1 MQATLGSWN
10 DGIAGWSAAL
20 VYMGIIV
27 LTFVFL
33 IMYIKRMITI
43 AFLILIS
50 PIITITYSIDK
61 INDGKSQ
68 ALDTWTKEFL
78 QNVLIQPFHCIIY
91 LVFISV
97 GINIVNGSGTL
108 AAGIIVILTM
118 FFIFDAEKI
127 IKNIFGIN
135 SETTGSGMKTAL
147 TIVGTMTALKK
158 LSEKKSGGSNK
169 ASQPVGNVNNVVQQ
183 QPVDNSKVNQSTVA
197 VNNLNAA
204 AEASNVKSDP
214 SANINSMQMTNLNN
228 IGSQNVGQGNNVMN
242 SDDDVRNKKFE
253 DIARNLGLSGTVYTT
268 GTSNEQATDDDIKN
282 KKFENVARNLGLSGV
297 VYPNGKESGQDQNN
311 NINGGVIDVNT
322 LKEPADKFNEKMQ
335 EQAVAKNEPKKK
347 ISGYKILKKAAG
359 KYMSIS
365 YKGAMAFTAMTA
377 QGVSGDASPTSL
389 GAAGVAGYQ
398 VGKYTEEKAGQA
410 YNVVKQPFKQQYMKY
425 KERNLSSA
433 YNNYKNA
440 NKFSDAQ
447 MDRETQ
453 RMMQMDESNI
463 KDIKNKDAQVYAKA
477 LKSMPQ
483 IYADNGYE
491 DPNQELQNTLN
502 RIKNENKR
510 REQKNREDN
519 ADVQRRNADIE
530 RANINNFN
538 GMNKTEEEKQRDDNY
553 KRDNREKEDDE
564 EDEN

>member
-1 MQATLGSWN
+1 MQATFGNWN
-10 DGIAGWSAAL
+10 DGIAGWAAAL
-20 VYMGIIV
+20 VYMGIII
-27 LTFVFL
+27 LTFIFL

-50 PIITITYSIDK
+50 PIITITYSVDK
-61 INDGKSQ
+61 ISDGKSQ
-68 ALDTWTKEFL
+68 ALDTWVKEFL

-97 GINIVNGSGTL
+97 SMSVVNGDGTL
-108 AAGIIVILTM
+108 AAGIIVVITM
-118 FFIFDAEKI
+118 FFIFEAEKI

-347 ISGYKILKKAAG
+347 ISGYKILKKAAK
-359 KYMSIS
+359 KYMSVS
-365 YKGAMAFTAMTA
+365 YKGAMAFTGITA
-377 QGVSGDASPTSL
+377 QGVSGDASPASL
-389 GAAGVAGYQ
+389 AAAGVAGYQ
-398 VGKYTEEKAGQA
+398 VGKYTQEKAGQVYDA
-410 YNVVKQPFKQQYMKY
+410 VKKPFKEQVMKH

-433 YNNYKNA
+433 YNNYKTSN
-440 NKFSDAQ
+440 NFSDAQ

-453 RMMQMDESNI
+453 KFMKMDESNI

-483 IYADNGYE
+483 TYADNGYE

-502 RIKNENKR
+502 RIKAENKR
-510 REQKNREDN
+510 RQQKNMENN
-519 ADVQRRNADIE
+519 AEAQRRNANVE
-530 RANINNFN
+530 RANINNIN
-538 GMNKTEEEKQRDDNY
+538 DINRQQEEMEKEKKKEEE
-553 KRDNREKEDDE
+553 E
-564 EDEN
+564 EDKD

>member
-1 MQATLGSWN
+1 
-10 DGIAGWSAAL
+10 
-20 VYMGIIV
+20 MGIII

-61 INDGKSQ
+61 MNDGKSQ

-97 GINIVNGSGTL
+97 GINIVNNSGTL

-118 FFIFDAEKI
+118 FFIFEAEKI

-135 SETTGSGMKTAL
+135 SDTTGSGMKTAL
-147 TIVGTMTALKK
+147 TVVGTMTALKK
-158 LSEKKSGGSNK
+158 LSEKKSGGSSK
-169 ASQPVGNVNNVVQQ
+169 ASQPVGNVNNIVQQ
-183 QPVDNSKVNQSTVA
+183 QPVDTSKVNQSTVA
-197 VNNLNAA
+197 VNNLNA
-204 AEASNVKSDP
+204 VVDP
-214 SANINSMQMTNLNN
+214 SNAKANATANINSMQMANLNN
-228 IGSQNVGQGNNVMN
+228 IGSQNVGQGNNVIY
-242 SDDDVRNKKFE
+242 SDDDDVRNSKFKN
-253 DIARNLGLSGTVYTT
+253 IARNLGLSGTIYTAGINNGQT
-268 GTSNEQATDDDIKN
+268 TDDDDDVRNSKFKN
-282 KKFENVARNLGLSGV
+282 IARNLGLSGTI
-297 VYPNGKESGQDQNN
+297 YTAGANNGQNSSYGQNT
-311 NINGGVIDVNT
+311 NINGGVIDPNS
-322 LKEPADKFNEKMQ
+322 LKGPADKFNQKMQ
-335 EQAVAKNEPKKK
+335 EQAVVKKEPKKK
-347 ISGYKILKKAAG
+347 ISGFKKVLKEGAK
-359 KYMSIS
+359 KYVSVS

-377 QGVSGDASPTSL
+377 QGVSGDATPASL

-519 ADVQRRNADIE
+519 ADVQRRNVNME
-530 RANINNFN
+530 RANINNIHN
-538 GMNKTEEEKQRDDNY
+538 MNKQADE
-553 KRDNREKEDDE
+553 REKDNKKKEEDDE
-564 EDEN
+564 N

>member
-228 IGSQNVGQGNNVMN
+228 IGSQNVGQGNNVMY
-242 SDDDVRNKKFE
+242 SDDDDVRNSKFE
-253 DIARNLGLSGTVYTT
+253 DIARNLGLSGTMYT
-268 GTSNEQATDDDIKN
+268 
-282 KKFENVARNLGLSGV
+282 
-297 VYPNGKESGQDQNN
+297 
-311 NINGGVIDVNT
+311 
-322 LKEPADKFNEKMQ
+322 
-335 EQAVAKNEPKKK
+335 
-347 ISGYKILKKAAG
+347 
-359 KYMSIS
+359 
-365 YKGAMAFTAMTA
+365 
-377 QGVSGDASPTSL
+377 
-389 GAAGVAGYQ
+389 
-398 VGKYTEEKAGQA
+398 
-410 YNVVKQPFKQQYMKY
+410 
-425 KERNLSSA
+425 
-433 YNNYKNA
+433 
-440 NKFSDAQ
+440 
-447 MDRETQ
+447 
-453 RMMQMDESNI
+453 
-463 KDIKNKDAQVYAKA
+463 
-477 LKSMPQ
+477 
-483 IYADNGYE
+483 
-491 DPNQELQNTLN
+491 
-502 RIKNENKR
+502 
-510 REQKNREDN
+510 
-519 ADVQRRNADIE
+519 
-530 RANINNFN
+530 
-538 GMNKTEEEKQRDDNY
+538 
-553 KRDNREKEDDE
+553 
-564 EDEN
+564 

>member
-97 GINIVNGSGTL
+97 GINIVSKSGTL

-118 FFIFDAEKI
+118 FFIFEAEKI

-135 SETTGSGMKTAL
+135 SDTTGSGMKTAL

-158 LSEKKSGGSNK
+158 FSEKSLKASKPSQPTGSANNINTPSGGDSLNT
-169 ASQPVGNVNNVVQQ
+169 
-183 QPVDNSKVNQSTVA
+183 KVNQSNVA
-197 VNNLNAA
+197 TNNLNAVNNV
-204 AEASNVKSDP
+204 SNNNKEE
-214 SANINSMQMTNLNN
+214 NSNLNVSNLAQAQSQDYAYLMDEDDYEENNNKNEKNSN
-228 IGSQNVGQGNNVMN
+228 ISQSQMELIA
-242 SDDDVRNKKFE
+242 KKM
-253 DIARNLGLSGTVYTT
+253 GLSGNVYNT
-268 GTSNEQATDDDIKN
+268 GINEDNTKPISNENPKDISSENLSSKPNIHTNDDSTDDSTVEI
-282 KKFENVARNLGLSGV
+282 
-297 VYPNGKESGQDQNN
+297 
-311 NINGGVIDVNT
+311 
-322 LKEPADKFNEKMQ
+322 
-335 EQAVAKNEPKKK
+335 AKNDSSFIKKVGNSK
-347 ISGYKILKKAAG
+347 IIKGVSKAA
-359 KYMSIS
+359 KYT
-365 YKGAMAFTAMTA
+365 YKGIKFTAKHQVGGFNSALAFTAMTA
-377 QGVSGDASPTSL
+377 QGVSGDASPASL

-398 VGKYTEEKAGQA
+398 VGKYTEEKAKQA

-425 KERNLSSA
+425 KERDLTSA
-433 YNNYKNA
+433 YNNYKNT
-440 NKFSDAQ
+440 NKLSDAQ
-447 MDRETQ
+447 MDKETQ
-453 RMMQMDESNI
+453 KFMNMDQSNI

-483 IYADNGYE
+483 IYADNGYD

-519 ADVQRRNADIE
+519 ADAQRKNADIH

-538 GMNKTEEEKQRDDNY
+538 GMNKTEEEKQRDDNN

-564 EDEN
+564 KDEN

>member
-1 MQATLGSWN
+1 
-10 DGIAGWSAAL
+10 
-20 VYMGIIV
+20 
-27 LTFVFL
+27 
-33 IMYIKRMITI
+33 
-43 AFLILIS
+43 
-50 PIITITYSIDK
+50 
-61 INDGKSQ
+61 
-68 ALDTWTKEFL
+68 
-78 QNVLIQPFHCIIY
+78 
-91 LVFISV
+91 
-97 GINIVNGSGTL
+97 
-108 AAGIIVILTM
+108 
-118 FFIFDAEKI
+118 
-127 IKNIFGIN
+127 
-135 SETTGSGMKTAL
+135 
-147 TIVGTMTALKK
+147 
-158 LSEKKSGGSNK
+158 
-169 ASQPVGNVNNVVQQ
+169 
-183 QPVDNSKVNQSTVA
+183 
-197 VNNLNAA
+197 
-204 AEASNVKSDP
+204 
-214 SANINSMQMTNLNN
+214 
-228 IGSQNVGQGNNVMN
+228 
-242 SDDDVRNKKFE
+242 
-253 DIARNLGLSGTVYTT
+253 
-268 GTSNEQATDDDIKN
+268 
-282 KKFENVARNLGLSGV
+282 
-297 VYPNGKESGQDQNN
+297 
-311 NINGGVIDVNT
+311 
-322 LKEPADKFNEKMQ
+322 MQ
-335 EQAVAKNEPKKK
+335 EQAVVKNEPKKK
-347 ISGYKILKKAAG
+347 ISGFKKVLKEAAK
-359 KYMSIS
+359 KYVSVS

>member
-1 MQATLGSWN
+1 
-10 DGIAGWSAAL
+10 
-20 VYMGIIV
+20 MGIII

-61 INDGKSQ
+61 MNDGKSQ

-78 QNVLIQPFHCIIY
+78 QNVLIQPFHCVIY

-97 GINIVNGSGTL
+97 GINIVNNSGTL

-118 FFIFDAEKI
+118 FFIFEAEKI

-135 SETTGSGMKTAL
+135 SDTTGSGMKTAL
-147 TIVGTMTALKK
+147 TVVGTMTALKK
-158 LSEKKSGGSNK
+158 LSEKKSGGSSK
-169 ASQPVGNVNNVVQQ
+169 ASQPVGNVNNIVQQ
-183 QPVDNSKVNQSTVA
+183 QPVDTSKVNQSTVA

-204 AEASNVKSDP
+204 VDASNVRADAG
-214 SANINSMQMTNLNN
+214 ANINNIQMANLNN
-228 IGSQNVGQGNNVMN
+228 TGSLNLGQGNNVIY
-242 SDDDVRNKKFE
+242 SVDDDDDKNNKFKN
-253 DIARNLGLSGTVYTT
+253 IARNLGLSGVIYQAGNGSGR
-268 GTSNEQATDDDIKN
+268 GTSQ
-282 KKFENVARNLGLSGV
+282 
-297 VYPNGKESGQDQNN
+297 GQNTN
-311 NINGGVIDVNT
+311 MAGGVIDPKS
-322 LKEPADKFNEKMQ
+322 LKGPADEFNKKMQ
-335 EQAVAKNEPKKK
+335 EQAVVKDEPKKK
-347 ISGYKILKKAAG
+347 ISGFKKVLKEGAK
-359 KYMSIS
+359 KYVSAS

-377 QGVSGDASPTSL
+377 QGVSGDATPASL

-398 VGKYTEEKAGQA
+398 VGKYTEDKAVQA

-519 ADVQRRNADIE
+519 ADVQRRNVNME
-530 RANINNFN
+530 RANINNIHN
-538 GMNKTEEEKQRDDNY
+538 MNKQADE
-553 KRDNREKEDDE
+553 REKDNKKKEEDDE
-564 EDEN
+564 N

>member
-1 MQATLGSWN
+1 
-10 DGIAGWSAAL
+10 
-20 VYMGIIV
+20 MGIII

-61 INDGKSQ
+61 MNDGKSQ

-97 GINIVNGSGTL
+97 GINIVNNSGTL

-118 FFIFDAEKI
+118 FFIFEAEKI

-135 SETTGSGMKTAL
+135 SDTTGSGMKTAL
-147 TIVGTMTALKK
+147 TVVGTMTALKK
-158 LSEKKSGGSNK
+158 LSEKKSGGSSK
-169 ASQPVGNVNNVVQQ
+169 ASQPVGNVNNIVQQ
-183 QPVDNSKVNQSTVA
+183 QPVDTSKVNQSTVA
-197 VNNLNAA
+197 VNNLNA
-204 AEASNVKSDP
+204 VVDP
-214 SANINSMQMTNLNN
+214 SNAKANATANINSMQMANLNN
-228 IGSQNVGQGNNVMN
+228 IGSQNVGQGNNVIY
-242 SDDDVRNKKFE
+242 SDDDDVRNSKFKN
-253 DIARNLGLSGTVYTT
+253 IARNLGLSGTIYTAGINNGQT
-268 GTSNEQATDDDIKN
+268 TDDDDDVRNSKFKN
-282 KKFENVARNLGLSGV
+282 IARNLGLSGTI
-297 VYPNGKESGQDQNN
+297 YTAGANNGQNSSYGQNT
-311 NINGGVIDVNT
+311 NINGGVIDPNS
-322 LKEPADKFNEKMQ
+322 LKGPADKFNQKMQ
-335 EQAVAKNEPKKK
+335 EQAVVKKEPKKK
-347 ISGYKILKKAAG
+347 ISGFKKVLKEGAK
-359 KYMSIS
+359 KYVSVS

-377 QGVSGDASPTSL
+377 QGVSGDATPASL

-519 ADVQRRNADIE
+519 ADVQRRNVNME
-530 RANINNFN
+530 RANINNIHN
-538 GMNKTEEEKQRDDNY
+538 MNKQADEMEKDNKKKEEE
-553 KRDNREKEDDE
+553 EDDE
-564 EDEN
+564 N

>member
-1 MQATLGSWN
+1 
-10 DGIAGWSAAL
+10 
-20 VYMGIIV
+20 
-27 LTFVFL
+27 
-33 IMYIKRMITI
+33 MYIKRMITI

-61 INDGKSQ
+61 ISDGKSQ
-68 ALDTWTKEFL
+68 ALDTWVREFL

-97 GINIVNGSGTL
+97 GINIVNNSGTL

-118 FFIFDAEKI
+118 FFIFEAEKI

-135 SETTGSGMKTAL
+135 SDTTGSGMKTAL
-147 TIVGTMTALKK
+147 TVVGTMTALKK

-169 ASQPVGNVNNVVQQ
+169 ATQPVGNVNNVVQQ

-204 AEASNVKSDP
+204 AEASNVKADP
-214 SANINSMQMTNLNN
+214 SANINNMQMTNLNN
-228 IGSQNVGQGNNVMN
+228 IGSQNLGQGNNVIY
-242 SDDDVRNKKFE
+242 SVDDEENNKFK
-253 DIARNLGLSGTVYTT
+253 
-268 GTSNEQATDDDIKN
+268 
-282 KKFENVARNLGLSGV
+282 NVARNLGLSGI
-297 VYPNGKESGQDQNN
+297 VYPTGNGSGQGTSQSQ
-311 NINGGVIDVNT
+311 NINMTTGVIDANS
-322 LKEPADKFNEKMQ
+322 LKEPADKFNQKMQ
-335 EQAVAKNEPKKK
+335 EQTAIKDEPKKK
-347 ISGYKILKKAAG
+347 ISGFEKVLKEGAK
-359 KYMSIS
+359 KYVSVS

-377 QGVSGDASPTSL
+377 QGVSGDATPASL

-519 ADVQRRNADIE
+519 ADVQRRNVNME
-530 RANINNFN
+530 RANINNIHN
-538 GMNKTEEEKQRDDNY
+538 MNKQADE
-553 KRDNREKEDDE
+553 REKDNKKKEKDDE
-564 EDEN
+564 N

>member
-1 MQATLGSWN
+1 MQATFGNWSS
-10 DGIAGWSAAL
+10 GIAGWAAAL
-20 VYMGIIV
+20 VYMGIII
-27 LTFVFL
+27 LTFIFL

-50 PIITITYSIDK
+50 PIITITYSVDK
-61 INDGKSQ
+61 ISDGKSQ
-68 ALDTWTKEFL
+68 ALDTWVKEFL

-97 GINIVNGSGTL
+97 SMSVVNGDGTL
-108 AAGIIVILTM
+108 AAGIIVVITM
-118 FFIFDAEKI
+118 FFIFEAEKI

-347 ISGYKILKKAAG
+347 YQDIKYLKKLRKSICLFHIKEQWHLQELLHKEFQEMHHLLHLLLLELPDIKLENIHRKKQV
-359 KYMSIS
+359 KYM
-365 YKGAMAFTAMTA
+365 M
-377 QGVSGDASPTSL
+377 L
-389 GAAGVAGYQ
+389 
-398 VGKYTEEKAGQA
+398 
-410 YNVVKQPFKQQYMKY
+410 
-425 KERNLSSA
+425 
-433 YNNYKNA
+433 
-440 NKFSDAQ
+440 
-447 MDRETQ
+447 
-453 RMMQMDESNI
+453 
-463 KDIKNKDAQVYAKA
+463 
-477 LKSMPQ
+477 
-483 IYADNGYE
+483 
-491 DPNQELQNTLN
+491 
-502 RIKNENKR
+502 
-510 REQKNREDN
+510 
-519 ADVQRRNADIE
+519 
-530 RANINNFN
+530 
-538 GMNKTEEEKQRDDNY
+538 
-553 KRDNREKEDDE
+553 
-564 EDEN
+564 

>member
-1 MQATLGSWN
+1 
-10 DGIAGWSAAL
+10 
-20 VYMGIIV
+20 MGIII

-61 INDGKSQ
+61 MNDGKSQ

-97 GINIVNGSGTL
+97 GINIVNNSGTL

-118 FFIFDAEKI
+118 FFIFEAEKI

-135 SETTGSGMKTAL
+135 SDTTGSGMKTAL
-147 TIVGTMTALKK
+147 TVVGTMTALKK
-158 LSEKKSGGSNK
+158 LSEKKSGGSSK
-169 ASQPVGNVNNVVQQ
+169 ASQPVGNVNNIVQQ
-183 QPVDNSKVNQSTVA
+183 QPVDTSKVNQSTVA
-197 VNNLNAA
+197 VNNLNA
-204 AEASNVKSDP
+204 VVDP
-214 SANINSMQMTNLNN
+214 SNAKANATANINSMQMANLNN
-228 IGSQNVGQGNNVMN
+228 IGSQNVGQGNNVIY
-242 SDDDVRNKKFE
+242 SDDDDVRNSKFKN
-253 DIARNLGLSGTVYTT
+253 IARNLGLSGTIYTA
-268 GTSNEQATDDDIKN
+268 GAN
-282 KKFENVARNLGLSGV
+282 
-297 VYPNGKESGQDQNN
+297 NGQNSSYGQNT
-311 NINGGVIDVNT
+311 NINGGVIDPNS
-322 LKEPADKFNEKMQ
+322 LKGPADKFNQKMQ
-335 EQAVAKNEPKKK
+335 EQAVVKKEPKKK
-347 ISGYKILKKAAG
+347 ISGFKKVLKEGAK
-359 KYMSIS
+359 KYVSVS

-377 QGVSGDASPTSL
+377 QGVSGDATPASL

-519 ADVQRRNADIE
+519 ADVQRRNVNME
-530 RANINNFN
+530 RANINNIHN
-538 GMNKTEEEKQRDDNY
+538 MNKQADE
-553 KRDNREKEDDE
+553 REKDNKKKEEDDE
-564 EDEN
+564 N

>member
-1 MQATLGSWN
+1 
-10 DGIAGWSAAL
+10 
-20 VYMGIIV
+20 
-27 LTFVFL
+27 
-33 IMYIKRMITI
+33 MYIKRMITI

-61 INDGKSQ
+61 ISDGKSQ
-68 ALDTWTKEFL
+68 ALDTWVKEFL

-97 GINIVNGSGTL
+97 GINIVNNSGTL

-118 FFIFDAEKI
+118 FFIFEAEKI

-135 SETTGSGMKTAL
+135 SDTTGSGMKTAL
-147 TIVGTMTALKK
+147 TVVGTMTALKK
-158 LSEKKSGGSNK
+158 LSEKKSGGSSK
-169 ASQPVGNVNNVVQQ
+169 ASQPVGNVNNIVQQ
-183 QPVDNSKVNQSTVA
+183 QPVDTSKVNQSTVA

-204 AEASNVKSDP
+204 VEASNVRADAG
-214 SANINSMQMTNLNN
+214 ANINNIQMASFNN
-228 IGSQNVGQGNNVMN
+228 IGSPNLGQGNNVIY
-242 SDDDVRNKKFE
+242 SVDDEENNKFK
-253 DIARNLGLSGTVYTT
+253 
-268 GTSNEQATDDDIKN
+268 
-282 KKFENVARNLGLSGV
+282 NVARNLGLSGI
-297 VYPNGKESGQDQNN
+297 VYPTGNGSGQGTSQSQ
-311 NINGGVIDVNT
+311 NINMTTGVIDANS
-322 LKEPADKFNEKMQ
+322 LKEPADKFNQKMQ
-335 EQAVAKNEPKKK
+335 EQTAIKDEPKKK
-347 ISGYKILKKAAG
+347 ISGFEKVLKEGAK
-359 KYMSIS
+359 KYVSAS

-377 QGVSGDASPTSL
+377 QGVSGDATPASL

-483 IYADNGYE
+483 IYADNGYD

-519 ADVQRRNADIE
+519 ADAQRKNADIH

-538 GMNKTEEEKQRDDNY
+538 GMNKTEEEKQRDDNN
-553 KRDNREKEDDE
+553 KRDKREKEDDE

>member
-1 MQATLGSWN
+1 MQETW
-10 DGIAGWSAAL
+10 DYQEL
-20 VYMGIIV
+20 VYP
-27 LTFVFL
+27 
-33 IMYIKRMITI
+33 
-43 AFLILIS
+43 AWS
-50 PIITITYSIDK
+50 
-61 INDGKSQ
+61 
-68 ALDTWTKEFL
+68 
-78 QNVLIQPFHCIIY
+78 
-91 LVFISV
+91 
-97 GINIVNGSGTL
+97 
-108 AAGIIVILTM
+108 
-118 FFIFDAEKI
+118 
-127 IKNIFGIN
+127 
-135 SETTGSGMKTAL
+135 KT
-147 TIVGTMTALKK
+147 
-158 LSEKKSGGSNK
+158 
-169 ASQPVGNVNNVVQQ
+169 
-183 QPVDNSKVNQSTVA
+183 
-197 VNNLNAA
+197 
-204 AEASNVKSDP
+204 
-214 SANINSMQMTNLNN
+214 
-228 IGSQNVGQGNNVMN
+228 
-242 SDDDVRNKKFE
+242 
-253 DIARNLGLSGTVYTT
+253 
-268 GTSNEQATDDDIKN
+268 
-282 KKFENVARNLGLSGV
+282 
-297 VYPNGKESGQDQNN
+297 SGQDSAYGQNTN
-311 NINGGVIDVNT
+311 TNGGVIDANS

-347 ISGYKILKKAAG
+347 ISGYQNSSKRSCQENMCLV
-359 KYMSIS
+359 S

>member
-253 DIARNLGLSGTVYTT
+253 DIARNLGLSGNVYFT

-311 NINGGVIDVNT
+311 NTNGGVIDVNT

>member
-1 MQATLGSWN
+1 
-10 DGIAGWSAAL
+10 
-20 VYMGIIV
+20 MGIII

-61 INDGKSQ
+61 MNDGKSQ

-97 GINIVNGSGTL
+97 GINIVNNSGTL

-118 FFIFDAEKI
+118 FFIFEAEKI

-135 SETTGSGMKTAL
+135 SDTTGSGMKTAL
-147 TIVGTMTALKK
+147 TVVGTMTALKK
-158 LSEKKSGGSNK
+158 LSEKKSGGSSK
-169 ASQPVGNVNNVVQQ
+169 ASQPVGNVNNIVQQ
-183 QPVDNSKVNQSTVA
+183 QPVDTSKVNQSTVA
-197 VNNLNAA
+197 VNNLNA
-204 AEASNVKSDP
+204 VVDP
-214 SANINSMQMTNLNN
+214 SNAKANATANINSMQMANLNN
-228 IGSQNVGQGNNVMN
+228 IGSQNVGQGNNVIY
-242 SDDDVRNKKFE
+242 SDDDDVRNSKFKN
-253 DIARNLGLSGTVYTT
+253 IARNLGLSGTIYTAGINNGQT
-268 GTSNEQATDDDIKN
+268 TDDDDDVRNSKFKN
-282 KKFENVARNLGLSGV
+282 IARNLGLSGTI
-297 VYPNGKESGQDQNN
+297 YTAGANNGQNSSYGQNT
-311 NINGGVIDVNT
+311 NINGGVIDPNY
-322 LKEPADKFNEKMQ
+322 LKGPADKFNQKMQ
-335 EQAVAKNEPKKK
+335 EQAVVKKEPKKK
-347 ISGYKILKKAAG
+347 ISGFKKVLKEGAK
-359 KYMSIS
+359 KYVSVS

-377 QGVSGDASPTSL
+377 QGVSGDATPASL

-519 ADVQRRNADIE
+519 ADVQRRNVNME
-530 RANINNFN
+530 RANINNIHN
-538 GMNKTEEEKQRDDNY
+538 MNKQADE
-553 KRDNREKEDDE
+553 REKDNKKKEEDDE
-564 EDEN
+564 N